1 MFMLNISPFS
11 SQPEPAPRTMAGSL
25 AALWRASRGALT
37 GAMLLLTSM
46 PFAAVH
52 AADAPRDVVAAMQD
66 ALLSVWEQSEALSPQ
81 QRYQRLEP
89 ALQQA
94 FDFQRMIEVATG
106 PAWTRATPAEQEQLK
121 QAFTRYSVATYA
133 SRFSEYTGQKFD
145 IVDQRT
151 GPRGLTLVDTIIVRP
166 AGESV
171 PITYV
176 VTTESNPPRIVDV
189 IHKGV
194 SEMAVR
200 RSDYRSIVTSSG
212 PQVLAQRLEQQAED
226 LLKQ

>member
-1 MFMLNISPFS
+1 MSIHHLSALLSWQGPPVRNLIG
-11 SQPEPAPRTMAGSL
+11 RL
-25 AALWRASRGALT
+25 AALSRIGHGVLA
-37 GAMLLLTSM
+37 GAMLLLASSLSATAN
-46 PFAAVH
+46 AAET
-52 AADAPRDVVAAMQD
+52 PRDVVAALQG
-66 ALLSVWEQSEALSPQ
+66 ALLSVWEQADDLSAE
-81 QRYQRLEP
+81 QRYEKLEP
-89 ALQQA
+89 ALEQA
-94 FDFQRMIEVATG
+94 FDFERMIEVATG
-106 PAWTRATPAEQEQLK
+106 PAWARATPAEQAQLK

-133 SRFSEYTGQKFD
+133 SRFSEYTGQRFD

-151 GPRGLTLVDTIIVRP
+151 GPRNLTLVDTIIVRP

-176 VTTESNPPRIVDV
+176 VSTEANPPRIVDV

-200 RSDYRSIVTSSG
+200 RSDYRSIVTRSG

-226 LLKQ
+226 LLKE

>member
-1 MFMLNISPFS
+1 
-11 SQPEPAPRTMAGSL
+11 
-25 AALWRASRGALT
+25 
-37 GAMLLLTSM
+37 MLLLASSLSATAN
-46 PFAAVH
+46 AAET
-52 AADAPRDVVAAMQD
+52 PRDVVAALQG
-66 ALLSVWEQSEALSPQ
+66 ALLSVWEQADDLSAE
-81 QRYQRLEP
+81 QRYEKLEP
-89 ALQQA
+89 ALEQA
-94 FDFQRMIEVATG
+94 FDFERMIEVATG
-106 PAWTRATPAEQEQLK
+106 PAWARATPAEQAQLK

-133 SRFSEYTGQKFD
+133 SRFSEYTGQRFD

-151 GPRGLTLVDTIIVRP
+151 GPRNLTLVDTIIVRP

-176 VTTESNPPRIVDV
+176 VSTEANPPRIVDV

-200 RSDYRSIVTSSG
+200 RSDYRSIVTRSG

-226 LLKQ
+226 LLKE